1 MRGSVLKRSKTWS
14 YVLYLGRDN
23 DGKKRQK
30 WVGGFRTRKDAEG
43 ALSEALERVRTGTWA
58 DPGRQTVGEFLE
70 DWLTAVTP
78 SLRASTA
85 ASYEQT
91 LRGWVIPRIGGVKL
105 SALTSARWVSS

>member
-43 ALSEALERVRTGTWA
+43 ALSEAWNGSAPAPGPTRAAIPSASSWRTG
-58 DPGRQTVGEFLE
+58 
-70 DWLTAVTP
+70 
-78 SLRASTA
+78 
-85 ASYEQT
+85 
-91 LRGWVIPRIGGVKL
+91 
-105 SALTSARWVSS
+105 